1 MRTYSLAITANKA
14 YVENNTEVERE
25 WNMALTSA
33 SPFSLNRSYSQ
44 NASYI
49 NNNDF
54 GFSQTKLEP
63 ARRTLTGNIIFKGT
77 ALKKAEALM
86 QEFIAFSS
94 EPELDFDIFEST
106 DARTPT
112 KARLEKYFQRKIL
125 KSTNTDT
132 GKTLFCYVT
141 AISLSK
147 IQRMGA
153 DIIATLTMVATSLW
167 LEEVN
172 YTKNTTDALTFQVQ
186 TEAPTEVSFWFDT
199 GTVGTS
205 AVNLKWSQD
214 KNSHTTG
221 YSPLGTKRL
230 AFAVKEQSAF
240 VGNVRGVDVCLYANS
255 TFYTTYYP
263 AYSRM
268 GFADGYFTKCIVENG
283 DTLTAETTDIT
294 RLYISYMRKY
304 WSD

>member
-14 YVENNTEVERE
+14 YVENNTEVERV
-25 WNMALTSA
+25 WNMALTST
-33 SPFSLNRSYSQ
+33 SPFTLNRSYSQ

-63 ARRTLTGNIIFKGT
+63 ARRTLTGTIIFKGT

-94 EPELDFDIFEST
+94 QPELDFDLFEST
-106 DARTPT
+106 DAQVPT

-172 YTKNTTDALTFQVQ
+172 YTKLTSDALTFQVQ
-186 TEAPTEVSFWFDT
+186 TEAPTEVSFWFYQ

-205 AVNLKWSQD
+205 SVSLEWSQD
-214 KNSHTTG
+214 KSSHMAT
-221 YSPLGTKRL
+221 YNPLGTKRL
-230 AFAVKEQSAF
+230 SFGVKKQSAF
-240 VGNVRGVDVCLYANS
+240 VGNVRGVDVCLYGS
-255 TFYTTYYP
+255 GTLLPTYYP
-263 AYSRM
+263 AYSFM
-268 GFADGYFTKCIVENG
+268 DFTEGYVTKCIVENG
-283 DTLTAETTDIT
+283 DTLKVGANDTGI
-294 RLYISYMRKY
+294 LYLCYYRKY

>member
-25 WNMALTSA
+25 WNMALTST

-94 EPELDFDIFEST
+94 QPELDFDIFEST

-167 LEEVN
+167 LEEIN

-186 TEAPTEVSFWFDT
+186 TEAPTEVSFWFNT
-199 GTVGTS
+199 GNVGTS

-214 KNSHTTG
+214 KTSHLAT
-221 YSPLGTKRL
+221 YNPLGTKRL
-230 AFAVKEQSAF
+230 AFGVKKQSAF
-240 VGNVRGVDVCLYANS
+240 VGNVRGVDVCIYAS
-255 TFYTTYYP
+255 GTSLETYYP
-263 AYSRM
+263 AYSDM
-268 GFADGYFTKCIVENG
+268 NFADGYFTKCIVENG
-283 DTLTAETTDIT
+283 DTLTAETYDIPI
-294 RLYISYMRKY
+294 LYLTYYRKY

>member
-25 WNMALTSA
+25 WNMALTST
-33 SPFSLNRSYSQ
+33 SPFTLNRSYSQ

-94 EPELDFDIFEST
+94 QPELDFDLFESS
-106 DARTPT
+106 DAHRVT
-112 KARLEKYFQRKIL
+112 KASLEEYFQRKIL

-172 YTKNTTDALTFQVQ
+172 YTKNTSDALTFQVQ
-186 TEAPTEVSFWFDT
+186 TEAPTEVSFWFNQ

-205 AVNLKWSQD
+205 SVGLKWSQD
-214 KNSHTTG
+214 KSHHMAT
-221 YSPLGTKRL
+221 YNPLGTKRL
-230 AFAVKEQSAF
+230 SFAVKEQSAF
-240 VGNVRGVDVCLYANS
+240 VGNVRGVDVCLYGSS
-255 TFYTTYYP
+255 TLARTYYP

-268 GFADGYFTKCIVENG
+268 SFADGYFTKCIVENG
-283 DTLTAETTDIT
+283 DVVTVENTDTGI
-294 RLYISYMRKY
+294 LYLCYYRKY